1 MSKILKFQSLSNQT
15 IIKRMRMIM
24 FYVSRHLRAEP
35 IQYYI
40 YYVIDLTSDPI
51 VLNVLRI
58 EKIPLFGSLNQFVED
73 EEPYQHDQKYL

>member
-15 IIKRMRMIM
+15 IIKRMRIIM

-58 EKIPLFGSLNQFVED
+58 EKEKILFFWNSESVCGR
-73 EEPYQHDQKYL
+73 